1 MFASPYRAI
10 NNGRYGKAMDIF
22 GLLIAAWEFYTMK
35 LYNPI
40 LETVGMGI
48 GSWFYYLVLGV

>member
-1 MFASPYRAI
+1 
-10 NNGRYGKAMDIF
+10 MDIF